1 MRDCLGSPVFCV
13 FKMVVVV
20 ITGVLEV
27 FLCCNCHCL
36 GCFLEI
42 TGVVGAFLCCN
53 CRYFE
58 VFLGNYR
65 SYSHF
70 LVSTTA
76 VEISCILEITAPT
89 HKLFH
94 LQLPFLNFTFNS
106 WQSSSTKASYNC
118 CKISRSLFKHGSLN
132 FQNQPLSTVNFKKDF
147 EMDKILIK
155 FG

>member
-36 GCFLEI
+36 G
-42 TGVVGAFLCCN
+42 
-53 CRYFE
+53 
-58 VFLGNYR
+58 VFFGNYR

-132 FQNQPLSTVNFKKDF
+132 CQNQPLSTVNFRNDF
-147 EMDKILIK
+147 KTDKMLINY
-155 FG
+155 G